1 MTKKRFNYNSCFD
14 IIGPIMVGPS
24 SSHTAGVC
32 AIGRA
37 IFQLFGK
44 MPQKVRVTY
53 YESFA
58 QTHQGH
64 GTDYAMIAGLMGMKA
79 ADNRVSQ
86 ALDLAREAGMEFEF
100 IESKEPSPCQH
111 ANTAVVEV
119 SDEEST
125 LTVTGVSIGGGAMEI
140 RFIDDQGLRIEPCY
154 TTNLVVL
161 KSHLPVYKEKVDEI
175 CDVLGVTIDSFQSAA
190 MDGRYLTLL
199 NTDRQLTSL
208 EVEALFDRLHVD
220 KAIRLG

>member
-161 KSHLPVYKEKVDEI
+161 KSHLPIYKEKVDEI

>member
-86 ALDLAREAGMEFEF
+86 ALDLAKEAGMEFEF

-175 CDVLGVTIDSFQSAA
+175 CDVLGVTVDSFQSAA

-208 EVEALFDRLHVD
+208 EVEALFDRLQVD

>member
-86 ALDLAREAGMEFEF
+86 ALDLAKESGMEFEF

-161 KSHLPVYKEKVDEI
+161 KSHLPIYKEKVDEI
-175 CDVLGVTIDSFQSAA
+175 CDVLGVTVDSFQSAA

-208 EVEALFDRLHVD
+208 EVEALFDRLQVD

>member
-64 GTDYAMIAGLMGMKA
+64 GTDYAIIAGLMGMKA

-161 KSHLPVYKEKVDEI
+161 KSHLPIYKEKVDEI

>member
-86 ALDLAREAGMEFEF
+86 ALDLAKEAGMEFEF

>member
-86 ALDLAREAGMEFEF
+86 ALDLAKEAGMEFEF

-161 KSHLPVYKEKVDEI
+161 KSHLPIYKEKVDEI

>member
-58 QTHQGH
+58 QTHKGH

-86 ALDLAREAGMEFEF
+86 ALDLAKEAGMEFEF

-190 MDGRYLTLL
+190 MDSRYLTLL

-208 EVEALFDRLHVD
+208 EVEALFDHLHVD

>member
-86 ALDLAREAGMEFEF
+86 ALDLAKEAGMEFEF

-208 EVEALFDRLHVD
+208 EVEALFDRLQVD

>member
-175 CDVLGVTIDSFQSAA
+175 CDVLGVTVDSFQSAA